1 MTLDPQNLPFLHR
14 ELSQLQ
20 AQYNVLA
27 EAAEGDKYATD
38 GKRRVSERELNEVS
52 GRVDELSY
60 VLRRLAE
67 LEIVLHAREHNE
79 TDSRIGVN
87 LHTIAAWSI
96 ANAAILIL
104 ILILLFRGG

>member
-1 MTLDPQNLPFLHR
+1 M
-14 ELSQLQ
+14 LS
-20 AQYNVLA
+20 

-60 VLRRLAE
+60 VLRRLGE
-67 LEIVLHAREHNE
+67 LENVLHAREHNE
-79 TDSRIGVN
+79 DTRLGVN
-87 LHTIAAWSI
+87 MHTIAAWGTV
-96 ANAAILIL
+96 NVAILML